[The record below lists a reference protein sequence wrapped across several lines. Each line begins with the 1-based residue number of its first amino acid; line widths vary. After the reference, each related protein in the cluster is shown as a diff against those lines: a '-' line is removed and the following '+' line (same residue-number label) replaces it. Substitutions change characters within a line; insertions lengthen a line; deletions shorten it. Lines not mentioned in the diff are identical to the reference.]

1 MNSERKEYLLGLA
14 DDYGVDKYTVFALA
28 SMLGESEDYDG
39 LVVAL
44 EDYCQ

>member
-1 MNSERKEYLLGLA
+1 MNSERKEYLNGLA
-14 DDYGVDKYTVFALA
+14 EDFGIDKHTVYTLA
-28 SMLGESEDYDG
+28 SMLGENEDYDG